1 MIRII
6 YPAVVNVPKPRL
18 VPQAAEPVEK
28 NASVKD
34 KPEGSR
40 IESKIIVSKK
50 KEGYHPPPACFTK
63 LL

>member
-6 YPAVVNVPKPRL
+6 YPAVVNVPKPGL

-40 IESKIIVSKK
+40 IESKIIV
-50 KEGYHPPPACFTK
+50 
-63 LL
+63 